1 MEKLLARLAQQLDAI
16 DEASLMSLWSKYAT
30 TASRFEPTKRWEEA
44 TLIFSLIQAKR
55 WKNQLFNYYWSQQSR
70 PGAQDQLEAPE
81 SLAPDFGLEPAEAPA
96 AGQTGGQ
103 RIQDGRP
110 ARRCRV
116 LAFHPAPGD
125 SSAEADDIP
134 TAPEDSGKPGTDD

>member
-1 MEKLLARLAQQLDAI
+1 MEKLLVRLAQHLDAI

-70 PGAQDQLEAPE
+70 PGAQDQIGAPE
-81 SLAPDFGLEPAEAPA
+81 SLAPDFGLESAEVPA

-103 RIQDGRP
+103 GDLGGRP

-116 LAFHPAPGD
+116 LAFHSAPGD
-125 SSAEADDIP
+125 GAAEPSTP
-134 TAPEDSGKPGTDD
+134 TAPADSGKPGTDD

>member
-70 PGAQDQLEAPE
+70 PGAQDQIEAPE
-81 SLAPDFGLEPAEAPA
+81 SLAPDFGLESAEVPA

-103 RIQDGRP
+103 GDLGGRP

-125 SSAEADDIP
+125 GAAEPSTP
-134 TAPEDSGKPGTDD
+134 TAPADSGKPGTDD